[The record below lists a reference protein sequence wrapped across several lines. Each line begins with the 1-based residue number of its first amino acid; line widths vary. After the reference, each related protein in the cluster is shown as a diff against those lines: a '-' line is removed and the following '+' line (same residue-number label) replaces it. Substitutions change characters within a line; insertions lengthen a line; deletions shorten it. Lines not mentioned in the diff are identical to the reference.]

1 MSANRWVTV
10 AKLAELTGL
19 PVGTIRDWERKGK
32 LRSATLD
39 GDTRRVF
46 VDIHHFNATLDTR
59 LKEEVAMENG

>member
-1 MSANRWVTV
+1 MLTSRWVTV

-59 LKEEVAMENG
+59 LKEEVAMEKY

>member
-1 MSANRWVTV
+1 MLTNRWVTV

-59 LKEEVAMENG
+59 LKEEVAMEKY